1 MISMRILETNELGD
15 RKRAALARDPARTA
29 RRAGV
34 VRLAVR
40 ASTGPWLPRLRH
52 RLIGNHLKV
61 APDGRSR
68 PFIPAFTFVCGS
80 KSPTPRKGRL

>member
-34 VRLAVR
+34 VRLAVL
-40 ASTGPWLPRLRH
+40 ASTGPWLP
-52 RLIGNHLKV
+52 GYV
-61 APDGRSR
+61 TGSSATTSGWR
-68 PFIPAFTFVCGS
+68 PMAGVGLFIPAFTHVCGS
-80 KSPTPRKGRL
+80 KSTTPRKGRL